1 MTCLGILIFVEHT
14 SIRDIDINGNFLVEG
29 TERNSKMN
37 IVVAADEAVRY
48 LTSLMVEV
56 HKLAVKLI

>member
-1 MTCLGILIFVEHT
+1 MKCLGILIFVEHT